1 MVSTEGELTQTGRFP
16 HLRLLLHLPRL
27 IAICLT
33 FLHLMFRACCACA
46 AKIVICWCI
55 ILALSFT
62 SAIASFVSN
71 LSLTTMKRLAAGL

>member
-1 MVSTEGELTQTGRFP
+1 
-16 HLRLLLHLPRL
+16 
-27 IAICLT
+27 
-33 FLHLMFRACCACA
+33 MFRACCACA